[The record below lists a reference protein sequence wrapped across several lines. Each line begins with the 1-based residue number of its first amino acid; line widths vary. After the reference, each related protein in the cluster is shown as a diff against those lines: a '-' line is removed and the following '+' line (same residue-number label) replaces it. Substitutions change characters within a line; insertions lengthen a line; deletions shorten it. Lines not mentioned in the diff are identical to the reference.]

1 MLLIAP
7 HGMRS
12 ARRRGQVG
20 GVPPPPVL
28 WRVQNET
35 GGGRTPGLPPRLP
48 GADGGQGGPPHL
60 CRCEG
65 EPRTWPSR
73 GPGTPGLRPP
83 PHPRSAFAQ
92 RPEPRAGAGWP
103 GGVSARLGPPRPRTW
118 AETPRLR
125 PGLERLRPEL
135 RGHVR
140 LGARSGRSRS
150 YGRSSV
156 TAPRLSPT
164 GSASPRASPGCPSA
178 PRAQDTRL
186 LGARRPA
193 SRRLGFGAGRSVCTA
208 SGALVTLGI
217 APTPAGLLSRCARW
231 PCWE

>member
-20 GVPPPPVL
+20 GAPP
-28 WRVQNET
+28 RVVAGPERN
-35 GGGRTPGLPPRLP
+35 GGRQDAWAPAASPRGGRRPGRPAAPVQVRRRTAHLAEVAGRGRP
-48 GADGGQGGPPHL
+48 GCL
-60 CRCEG
+60 
-65 EPRTWPSR
+65 T
-73 GPGTPGLRPP
+73 
-83 PHPRSAFAQ
+83 PRSAFAQ

-125 PGLERLRPEL
+125 PGLEPLRPEL

-217 APTPAGLLSRCARW
+217 APTPAGSLSRCARW
-231 PCWE
+231 PCRE

>member
-7 HGMRS
+7 HGIRS

-20 GVPPPPVL
+20 GAPPCRGGSRTKRGAAGRL
-28 WRVQNET
+28 GSRRVSP
-35 GGGRTPGLPPRLP
+35 GRTAARAARRTCAGAKANRAPGPVAGRGRPGCAPP
-48 GADGGQGGPPHL
+48 
-60 CRCEG
+60 
-65 EPRTWPSR
+65 TTPS
-73 GPGTPGLRPP
+73 
-83 PHPRSAFAQ
+83 SAFAQ
-92 RPEPRAGAGWP
+92 RPEPRAGARWP

-125 PGLERLRPEL
+125 PGLEPLRPEL

-150 YGRSSV
+150 YGWSSV

-231 PCWE
+231 PCRE

>member
-1 MLLIAP
+1 MLFIAP

-20 GVPPPPVL
+20 GVPPP
-28 WRVQNET
+28 RVVAGRGRN
-35 GGGRTPGLPPRLP
+35 GGRQDAWAP
-48 GADGGQGGPPHL
+48 AAS
-60 CRCEG
+60 
-65 EPRTWPSR
+65 PRTPC
-73 GPGTPGLRPP
+73 
-83 PHPRSAFAQ
+83 SAFAQ
-92 RPEPRAGAGWP
+92 RPKPRAGAGWP
-103 GGVSARLGPPRPRTW
+103 GGVSARLGPPRPCTW
-118 AETPRLR
+118 AEMPRLR
-125 PGLERLRPEL
+125 PGLEPLRPEL

-217 APTPAGLLSRCARW
+217 APARGVA
-231 PCWE
+231 